1 MAGTEMHLDRIQVK
15 TIPGADNT
23 PEIIR
28 KISSE
33 GSQGASGD
41 LSVIVYS
48 NGSLFAGVGRYG
60 SYITNRCD
68 DAIDRQSSRSRIGAF
83 LKYIVPVKPGADV
96 LRSGSAALAKRPVG
110 GGVRQGYSRY
120 KKKKQ
125 GLSPESRQE
134 FFHNERGEWSTNFL
148 PMLQ

>member
-96 LRSGSAALAKRPVG
+96 LRSWSPPLSKRPLP
-110 GGVRQGYSRY
+110 SR
-120 KKKKQ
+120 
-125 GLSPESRQE
+125 LRHPPSPFQK
-134 FFHNERGEWSTNFL
+134 TN
-148 PMLQ
+148 Q